1 MKVQLKRRMGIPVCH
16 VLADGRCPL
25 CGKANAHT
33 SPTGGHAFVCGEP
46 GHGGARG
53 MRATRHTSVLNV
65 LYAAMLDRVD
75 RAGLEVVREP
85 HLQHQLGWEP
95 REPMPPNSSPRADI
109 AGESRL
115 SDWRLVGDLVII
127 HPQVSSA
134 ASGGADCAK
143 VAGRAARC
151 AYEKKLEKYQRYWS
165 FPKEEFTPLA
175 IETGGRMDPAF
186 REFLTRCVIR
196 ALGAEKY
203 SELESEAR
211 AVYGDTIKYL
221 LTSISVAL
229 ARAAGLSLLHLSE
242 ACARERNKPA
252 AQQVAA
258 GGVAGAGGAQAG
270 GAAPAAA
277 GH

>member
-1 MKVQLKRRMGIPVCH
+1 MASQGPEVRRLVELRLQLPVIN
-16 VLADGRCPL
+16 GR
-25 CGKANAHT
+25 
-33 SPTGGHAFVCGEP
+33 TGGTATGCCTQP
-46 GHGGARG
+46 TRG
-53 MRATRHTSVLNV
+53 M
-65 LYAAMLDRVD
+65 
-75 RAGLEVVREP
+75 
-85 HLQHQLGWEP
+85 
-95 REPMPPNSSPRADI
+95 MPSSFR
-109 AGESRL
+109 
-115 SDWRLVGDLVII
+115 
-127 HPQVSSA
+127 
-134 ASGGADCAK
+134 K
-143 VAGRAARC
+143 TNTN
-151 AYEKKLEKYQRYWS
+151 WS

-175 IETGGRMDPAF
+175 METGGRMDPAF

-221 LTSISVAL
+221 LTSISVAI

-242 ACARERNKPA
+242 ACAKERNKPA
-252 AQQVAA
+252 VQQAAA